1 MKNCSNSQEEEKE
14 KQINTPLYP
23 ILAFPQFWMVMVW
36 STAPR
41 VAVPCKSL
49 FGESPK

>member
-1 MKNCSNSQEEEKE
+1 MKKCANRQEEEKEKE
-14 KQINTPLYP
+14 KQINTPLHP

-41 VAVPCKSL
+41 VAVP
-49 FGESPK
+49 